1 MIKLRIL
8 ESRSLSDS
16 SKNVFD
22 TISKELV
29 RLGFNT
35 DLDSFDVIGSVDIL
49 NIVASNDQSEF
60 VSMQIMVDTN
70 SDFKW

>member
-22 TISKELV
+22 AISKELV
-29 RLGFNT
+29 RLGF
-35 DLDSFDVIGSVDIL
+35 
-49 NIVASNDQSEF
+49 
-60 VSMQIMVDTN
+60 
-70 SDFKW
+70 